1 MAQQWKAGAFAVCH
15 LSTQASLPTAGGGE
29 GSLPPHALPAAQAAA
44 AAAAAATAAEE
55 AALDELTMTQLIEG
69 QLQGLEV
76 AGIPA
81 MPVSL
86 PAMRC

>member
-1 MAQQWKAGAFAVCH
+1 MAQRGKSGAITACH
-15 LSTQASLPTAGGGE
+15 LSTQAPMVSAGAGLE
-29 GSLPPHALPAAQAAA
+29 PQPRHALPAAQAAA
-44 AAAAAATAAEE
+44 AAAAAVSAAEE